1 LEASPPAQAQAPV
14 AQLQSHEPIIK
25 LPKAPKSESP
35 TFSKGK
41 KPTKKN
47 LKAFALALAEQ
58 FYEASEEEETAESS
72 SHPRQFDP
80 FQDAQDPY
88 DAYDLDLDI

>member
-1 LEASPPAQAQAPV
+1 
-14 AQLQSHEPIIK
+14 
-25 LPKAPKSESP
+25 
-35 TFSKGK
+35 
-41 KPTKKN
+41 
-47 LKAFALALAEQ
+47 LAEQ
-58 FYEASEEEETAESS
+58 FYEASEEEETAKSS